1 MIEKDSGTEQKVIIL
16 GGSSGIGRALAL
28 QLVKENY
35 QVAVTG
41 RRKHLLE
48 ELRVQHPGQIICMQ
62 TDHTETDFL
71 VQNLEELTIQLG
83 GLDLLILCS
92 GTGDINSDLDFGIEQ
107 QTIALN
113 VTAFTCIADWVIGY
127 FQSQQYG
134 HFAAIT
140 SIAGMTGSDVAPAYN
155 ASKAYQIN
163 YLAGLRKKMKK
174 LQLPIFITDLRPGF
188 VDTDMAKGEGQFWVA
203 PVSKAAS
210 QIIAGLKARRKM
222 VYVTKRW
229 RIIGLVFRLIS

>member
-1 MIEKDSGTEQKVIIL
+1 MIL

-28 QLVKENY
+28 QLAEENY

-48 ELRVQHPGQIICMQ
+48 ELKVQCPKQIIYMA
-62 TDHTETDFL
+62 TDHTEISSL
-71 VQNLEELTIQLG
+71 VQDLEKLIFQLG
-83 GLDLLILCS
+83 GLDLLILSS
-92 GTGDINSDLDFGIEQ
+92 GTGDINPDLDFSIEQ
-107 QTIALN
+107 WTIALN
-113 VTAFTCIADWVIGY
+113 VTAFTCIADWAAGY
-127 FQSQQYG
+127 FQKQQHG

-155 ASKAYQIN
+155 ASKAYQIG

-174 LQLPIFITDLRPGF
+174 LQLPIDITDIRPGF
-188 VDTDMAKGEGQFWVA
+188 VATDMAKGEGQFWVA

-210 QIIAGLKARRKM
+210 QIIDGLKAKRKL

-229 RIIGLVFRLIS
+229 RLIGFVFRLFS